1 MTIYLVNLSSLMTFS
16 VGEYTTILVAGTV
29 FTGFFALV
37 KICMPMDRFKIVTC
51 VVDFCLCLFAMTGL
65 IAVTNIM
72 GLDLFGTDTM
82 PITALSFP
90 SVTFLLSV
98 VFASY
103 FVLSLCDAVIVAMD
117 RGKAPA
123 KNKEN

>member
-1 MTIYLVNLSSLMTFS
+1 
-16 VGEYTTILVAGTV
+16 
-29 FTGFFALV
+29 
-37 KICMPMDRFKIVTC
+37 MDRFKIVTC

-103 FVLSLCDAVIVAMD
+103 FVLSLCDAVIVAMN